1 MDPYEQQYQ
10 QYFNYGGSTNVNVNV
25 NLNDYQQQQQSD
37 GYTYEQQSFQDQTV
51 TNTDCYE
58 SQVQQYCQS
67 SPGLPV
73 SSSEPGVWE
82 TTESS
87 IHFEAALADSYSSD
101 PYEMQYQ
108 QYFQSPRIAPQT
120 ASDQPTAYQQ
130 PMNPPMDTS
139 QTPTTEM
146 TMNAPTAGMHLEQY
160 QQQQQIDGYLYE
172 QQSFTQTVANT
183 NSYESQVQQNC
194 QSSSGLPGSLS
205 EPGVWETSESSIH
218 SEAALADSY
227 SSDPYEMQYQ
237 QYFQSPQIAPQTAW
251 DQSTAYQHPMN
262 PPMDTSETPT
272 TEMTMNAPTADM
284 HLEQQQEEEEDRG
297 DDFLR
302 MVSNEVQY
310 KKLLG
315 QNPYA
320 LTDIQVS
327 VLVQRFLD
335 NLEDATQKNN
345 GKVKGQSKLRGQKVP
360 KEERK
365 TVLVLGSGWAAH
377 AFIKLASTYD
387 LRIVVVSPANHFVRL
402 SGLSA

>member
-1 MDPYEQQYQ
+1 MARSQILGSSHSRRQKQSSGRSCSFAWSLIILLQSDRLQDSQCFVAHRNLHRNTKTVMSMDPYEQQYQ
-10 QYFNYGGSTNVNVNV
+10 QYFNNGGSTNVNVNV
-25 NLNDYQQQQQSD
+25 NLNDYQQQQSD
-37 GYTYEQQSFQDQTV
+37 GYPYEQQSFQDQTV
-51 TNTDCYE
+51 TNTDSYE

-67 SPGLPV
+67 SPGLPG

-82 TTESS
+82 TIESS
-87 IHFEAALADSYSSD
+87 IHSEAALADSWSSD

-108 QYFQSPRIAPQT
+108 QYFQSPKIAPQT
-120 ASDQPTAYQQ
+120 AWDQPTAYQL

-146 TMNAPTAGMHLEQY
+146 TMNAPTAGMHLEQ
-160 QQQQQIDGYLYE
+160 
-172 QQSFTQTVANT
+172 
-183 NSYESQVQQNC
+183 
-194 QSSSGLPGSLS
+194 
-205 EPGVWETSESSIH
+205 
-218 SEAALADSY
+218 
-227 SSDPYEMQYQ
+227 
-237 QYFQSPQIAPQTAW
+237 
-251 DQSTAYQHPMN
+251 
-262 PPMDTSETPT
+262 
-272 TEMTMNAPTADM
+272 
-284 HLEQQQEEEEDRG
+284 QQEEEEDRG
-297 DDFLR
+297 DEFLR

-310 KKLLG
+310 KKLIG

-345 GKVKGQSKLRGQKVP
+345 GKVKGQSRLKGVKMP
-360 KEERK
+360 KEQRK

-387 LRIVVVSPANHFVRL
+387 LRIVVVSPANHFVSL